1 MDYQECSSKQT
12 ELEKLFQSDPDKALI
27 GMIDLY
33 AVASKTTNHEVSDGI
48 GLWLSNEMTETAREY
63 LSQRAETTEDAA
75 LAKTYRSWLRGRG
88 HGGNSGNNDR

>member
-33 AVASKTTNHEVSDGI
+33 ADASNAMNHEVCDGI
-48 GLWLSNEMTETAREY
+48 GLWLCGEMTETAREY
-63 LSQRAETTEDAA
+63 LSLKAKNTEDLG
-75 LAKTYRSWLRGRG
+75 LANRFREWLA
-88 HGGNSGNNDR
+88 SSSPE